1 MRSNK
6 LAKLILV
13 LSIVVIPNLSQSQT
27 LKEATEAYNT
37 GATLLQDK
45 KPKEALG
52 YLYNALA
59 LSEEL
64 EFEGTEIKRNTED
77 IIPTAHFQNAMNL
90 YREKDMNG
98 TLEQLEKAQETAH
111 SYGDRKTLG
120 RVETIIPQLYNQMGN
135 TEYRADNFEKAIN
148 YYEKAIGIKTDY
160 SDPYLGIA
168 LSMEKQENFDG
179 MLEYLRK
186 TMDVSLQTNDRNKA
200 DDAQKKAKAYLLL
213 KGDEAQKVKSFEEAI
228 SYFKKALEFDE
239 LDGTIYYVL
248 AVNNSELKE
257 WEKVIE
263 FSKLA
268 LEKANGNL
276 DEAGI
281 YYQMG
286 VAFQNQGDTTEACQ
300 AFTNALSGAYRAA
313 AEYQMKEVLKCK

>member
-1 MRSNK
+1 MKSNK

-13 LSIVVIPNLSQSQT
+13 LTIVVVPCLSQSQT

-37 GATLLQDK
+37 GATLLQEK
-45 KPKEALG
+45 KSKEAIG
-52 YLYNALA
+52 YLYTALE

-64 EFEGTEIKRNTED
+64 DYEGTVIKKNTED

-90 YREKDMNG
+90 YKEKDMKG
-98 TLEQLEKAQETAH
+98 ALEQLEKAQETAR

-135 TEYRADNFEKAIN
+135 TEYRAENFEKAIS
-148 YYEKAIGIKTDY
+148 YYEKAIGIKADY

-179 MLEYLRK
+179 MLEYLKK
-186 TMDVSLQTNDRNKA
+186 TMEVSLQTNDRNKA
-200 DDAQKKAKAYLLL
+200 DDAQKKAKSYLLI
-213 KGDEAQKVKSFEEAI
+213 KGDEAQKAKKTEEAI
-228 SYFKKALEFDE
+228 SFFKKVLEFDE
-239 LDGTIYYVL
+239 SDGTIYYVL
-248 AVNNSELKE
+248 AINNSELKE
-257 WEKVIE
+257 WGNVIE

-286 VAFQNQGDTTEACQ
+286 VAYQNQGDTTEACQ
-300 AFTNALSGAYRAA
+300 AFTNALSGTYRAA
-313 AEYQMKEVLKCK
+313 AEYQIKELKCK